1 MTTSSSHT
9 PPGHRAVI
17 SCEILPHGKRVS
29 LGEGLQIVF
38 GDGSTPFGPALIAW
52 TNRGICHLAFHTGP
66 AARMHEALADAWPH
80 ARWTRDDKT
89 ASHLLASIFTDDPH
103 IERRFHLLLKGTDFQ
118 IHVWQALLATER
130 GECVSYGE
138 LASRLGRPGAARAVG
153 SAVAANAIAFLIPCH
168 RVLRE
173 NGDIGQYRWGAER
186 KAALLAHETP
196 VVQKAADAS

>member
-1 MTTSSSHT
+1 MTTSLSPTTSE
-9 PPGHRAVI
+9 HRAVI
-17 SCEILPHGKRVS
+17 SCEVLPHGEPVS

-38 GDGSTPFGPALIAW
+38 GDGPTPFGKALIAW
-52 TNRGICHLAFHTGP
+52 TKRGICHLAFHTAP

-80 ARWTRDDKT
+80 ARWTRDDKA
-89 ASHLLASIFTDDPH
+89 ASRLLADIFTDESHPDQ
-103 IERRFHLLLKGTDFQ
+103 RFHLLLKGTNFQ
-118 IHVWQALLATER
+118 TQVWQSLLAIR
-130 GECVSYGE
+130 WGECISYGE

-153 SAVAANAIAFLIPCH
+153 SAVAANTIAVLVPCH

-196 VVQKAADAS
+196 VVQQAAHAG